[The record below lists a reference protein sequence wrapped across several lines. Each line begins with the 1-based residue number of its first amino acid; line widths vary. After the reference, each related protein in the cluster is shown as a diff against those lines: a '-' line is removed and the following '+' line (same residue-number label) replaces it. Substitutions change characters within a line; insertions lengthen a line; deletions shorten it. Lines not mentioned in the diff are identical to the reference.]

1 MNQKYYNDAII
12 GNKNIRATFSK
23 KGELLRLYYPSVDF
37 KQFLDFYRVGVKIND
52 SGIIYLHDDINNRYN
67 QYYTENTNILNT
79 EIENTYFNLQ
89 IKQTDFVSIKE
100 NVLIRKYVLKNNNK
114 LDLNINFLIDSKL
127 LTDENNMV
135 SGKVVDNGLIQYSH
149 DNILITL
156 SNTKIN
162 GHRINNVQEY
172 INSGILEDKDYIGM
186 SEESAISYNI
196 GEIKSGEEKNFVI
209 YILINDKIKSPVDL
223 ENEIEKA
230 KKIDADKEYNSAKR
244 YWNKYVSAHTNLE
257 LKEFEKIYTRTILL
271 FPLLTNSETG
281 GIAAAME
288 VDENRENSGRYS
300 YCWPRDAVFVTRAMD
315 ELKMNEETEKFYKVF
330 CKNTQRTDGM
340 WEQRFY
346 TDGRLAPCW
355 GYQIDETA
363 SVVYGVY
370 EHYKIKQDEKFLTAN
385 LKMCENATKA
395 LLKYLSVVFEEKEE
409 EDIVKKE
416 IEDWAK
422 EEGRQT
428 DKLYKHV
435 SYDLWEMNEGVHLY
449 SLAAIYAS
457 FEAMEKMYDIVKPKY
472 ENNRLKLEQISK
484 LLKKIEG
491 EKEKIKKYIAKNM
504 YDENTK
510 TLKRNCEDSRMDI
523 SIIGAVEPFA
533 VFQPEEKKIKN
544 TVERINMTLRTYT
557 GGYIRFEEDSYM
569 QGHNPWPIATL
580 WMALYYIK
588 IGSKN
593 KAKECIDFV
602 TQSANHLGFIA
613 EQVDNSTL
621 EPKWVIGLGWAHAMY
636 IIAITEYNKKFNTK

>member
-209 YILINDKIKSPVDL
+209 YILINDKIKSIIS
-223 ENEIEKA
+223 N
-230 KKIDADKEYNSAKR
+230 
-244 YWNKYVSAHTNLE
+244 T
-257 LKEFEKIYTRTILL
+257 FTI
-271 FPLLTNSETG
+271 
-281 GIAAAME
+281 
-288 VDENRENSGRYS
+288 
-300 YCWPRDAVFVTRAMD
+300 
-315 ELKMNEETEKFYKVF
+315 
-330 CKNTQRTDGM
+330 
-340 WEQRFY
+340 
-346 TDGRLAPCW
+346 
-355 GYQIDETA
+355 
-363 SVVYGVY
+363 
-370 EHYKIKQDEKFLTAN
+370 
-385 LKMCENATKA
+385 
-395 LLKYLSVVFEEKEE
+395 
-409 EDIVKKE
+409 
-416 IEDWAK
+416 
-422 EEGRQT
+422 
-428 DKLYKHV
+428 
-435 SYDLWEMNEGVHLY
+435 
-449 SLAAIYAS
+449 
-457 FEAMEKMYDIVKPKY
+457 
-472 ENNRLKLEQISK
+472 
-484 LLKKIEG
+484 
-491 EKEKIKKYIAKNM
+491 
-504 YDENTK
+504 
-510 TLKRNCEDSRMDI
+510 
-523 SIIGAVEPFA
+523 
-533 VFQPEEKKIKN
+533 
-544 TVERINMTLRTYT
+544 
-557 GGYIRFEEDSYM
+557 
-569 QGHNPWPIATL
+569 
-580 WMALYYIK
+580 
-588 IGSKN
+588 
-593 KAKECIDFV
+593 
-602 TQSANHLGFIA
+602 
-613 EQVDNSTL
+613 
-621 EPKWVIGLGWAHAMY
+621 
-636 IIAITEYNKKFNTK
+636 